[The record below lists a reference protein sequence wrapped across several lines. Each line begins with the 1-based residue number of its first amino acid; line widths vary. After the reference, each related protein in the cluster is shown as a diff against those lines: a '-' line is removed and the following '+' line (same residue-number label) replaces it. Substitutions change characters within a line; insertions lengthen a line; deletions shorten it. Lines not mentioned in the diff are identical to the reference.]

1 MARVK
6 GGTVSRRRH
15 KATLRQARG
24 YYGARHRAFRCA
36 RETVERGLAYAY
48 RDRRAKKR
56 QMRRLWIVRIN
67 AAARLHGLSYSAF
80 MSKLK
85 ACNIA
90 LDRKAL
96 AYLAFQQPEAFASVV
111 QEAVA
116 A

>member
-1 MARVK
+1 MSRVK
-6 GGTVSRRRH
+6 SGCVTRQRH
-15 KATLRQARG
+15 KATLRRAKG
-24 YYGARHRAFRCA
+24 YYGARHRVFRCA
-36 RETVERGLAYAY
+36 KESVERGLAYAY

-67 AAARLHGLSYSAF
+67 AAARLHGLSYSVF

-85 ACNIA
+85 THHIQ

-96 AYLAFQQPEAFASVV
+96 AYLAFTQPEAFARIA